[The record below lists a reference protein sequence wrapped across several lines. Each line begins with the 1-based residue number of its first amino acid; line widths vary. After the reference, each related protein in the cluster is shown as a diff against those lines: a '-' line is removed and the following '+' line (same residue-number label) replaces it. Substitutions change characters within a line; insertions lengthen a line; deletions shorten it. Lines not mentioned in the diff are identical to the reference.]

1 MKLPSHLYLEQLE
14 IPYEARSF
22 PPETEKG
29 ASNVSHVL
37 GFSERQAVKT
47 LIFKVDTGEHVLV
60 MLGGDQ
66 NAISGNLKKAIGSR
80 NIQMASPE
88 FVKETTGYAIGS
100 IPAFGWQP
108 PGFRSFLEAS
118 LVNEPLLGT
127 GEGQWGEEIMI
138 TPQNLIR
145 ASNAFVVNLTDREKS
160 VFVEQQL
167 PK

>member
-1 MKLPSHLYLEQLE
+1 MKLPPHIYLDERN

-29 ASNVSHVL
+29 AANVAHAL

-47 LIFKVDTGEHVLV
+47 LIFQVDTGERVLV

-80 NIQMASPE
+80 NIQMASPDA
-88 FVKETTGYAIGS
+88 VKETTGYVIGS

-108 PGFRSFLEAS
+108 SGFRSFLEAT
-118 LVNEPLLGT
+118 LLDEPILGT
-127 GEGQWGEEIMI
+127 GAGQWGEEIMI
-138 TPQNLIR
+138 TPQNLVR
-145 ASNAFVVNLTDREKS
+145 ASSAIVVNLTEREKP
-160 VFVEQQL
+160 VFV
-167 PK
+167 

>member
-1 MKLPSHLYLEQLE
+1 MKLTPHIYLDVRN

-29 ASNVSHVL
+29 AANVAHVL

-47 LIFKVDTGEHVLV
+47 LIFQVDTGERVLV

-80 NIQMASPE
+80 NVQMASPE
-88 FVKETTGYAIGS
+88 AVKEATGYVIGS

-108 PGFRSFLEAS
+108 PGFRSFLEAT
-118 LVNEPLLGT
+118 LLNEPILGT
-127 GEGQWGEEIMI
+127 GAGQWGEEIMI
-138 TPQNLIR
+138 TPENLIK
-145 ASNAFVVNLTDREKS
+145 ASSAIVVNLTER
-160 VFVEQQL
+160 
-167 PK
+167 